1 MEKDQSL
8 VNVGGTNDNESLQV
22 VANNL
27 QIMMLQ
33 ERNDEA
39 KSVVESEMRRR
50 PGLFGIMF
58 PGRILKENEE
68 LAVQNMKDVY
78 QSRQDMMKAYVNV
91 RIELMKNEGQMV
103 IKSKLQKYEGELSQQ
118 AMQIRTDLTEFSQ
131 RKIAEMMNTFDRST
145 STFAERIDRQTKE
158 AEKYREN
165 EFLYNNLR
173 QNLQKEQEMFFSTIS
188 ELLNGFKEAL
198 NNKLNQN

>member
-8 VNVGGTNDNESLQV
+8 VNIGGSNDNESLQV

-33 ERNDEA
+33 DRNDEA
-39 KSVVESEMRRR
+39 KLAVESELRRR

-91 RIELMKNEGQMV
+91 RIELLKNEGQMV

-131 RKIAEMMNTFDRST
+131 RKISEMMDTFDRST

-165 EFLYNNLR
+165 ASLYNNLK
-173 QNLQKEQEMFFSTIS
+173 QNLQREQEMFFSTIS
-188 ELLNGFKEAL
+188 ELLSGFKEAL

>member
-8 VNVGGTNDNESLQV
+8 ANVGGANDNESLQV

-27 QIMMLQ
+27 KTMIQTSSGDAAL
-33 ERNDEA
+33 A
-39 KSVVESEMRRR
+39 VESEMKRR
-50 PGLFGIMF
+50 PGLFGLMF

-68 LAVQNMKDVY
+68 LAVQNMKNVF
-78 QSRQDMMKAYVNV
+78 QNRQDLMKAYINV
-91 RIELMKNEGQMV
+91 QLELIKNEGQMI

-145 STFAERIDRQTKE
+145 SAFAERIDRQTKE
-158 AEKYREN
+158 AEKYKEN

>member
-8 VNVGGTNDNESLQV
+8 VNIGGTNDNESLQV

-27 QIMMLQ
+27 QTMMLQ

-39 KSVVESEMRRR
+39 KLAVESELRRR

-78 QSRQDMMKAYVNV
+78 QSRQEMMKAYVNV
-91 RIELMKNEGQMV
+91 RIEVMKNEGQMV

-131 RKIAEMMNTFDRST
+131 RKIAEMMDAFDRST
-145 STFAERIDRQTKE
+145 SAFAERIDRQTKE

-165 EFLYNNLR
+165 EFLYNNLK
-173 QNLQKEQEMFFSTIS
+173 QNLQKEQEMFF
-188 ELLNGFKEAL
+188 FHDK
-198 NNKLNQN
+198 

>member
-1 MEKDQSL
+1 MEKEQGL
-8 VNVGGTNDNESLQV
+8 VNVGGSNDNESLQV

-33 ERNDEA
+33 ERNDDA
-39 KSVVESEMRRR
+39 KLVVESELRRR

-131 RKIAEMMNTFDRST
+131 RKIAEMMDTFDRST
-145 STFAERIDRQTKE
+145 TAFAERIDRQTKE

-165 EFLYNNLR
+165 EFLYNNLK
-173 QNLQKEQEMFFSTIS
+173 QNLQKEQQMFFSTIS

>member
-1 MEKDQSL
+1 MEKNQGL
-8 VNVGGTNDNESLQV
+8 VNGGGTKDNESLQV

-39 KSVVESEMRRR
+39 KLVVESELRRR

-131 RKIAEMMNTFDRST
+131 RKIAEMMDTFDRST

-165 EFLYNNLR
+165 EFLYNNLK

>member
-1 MEKDQSL
+1 MEKEQGL
-8 VNVGGTNDNESLQV
+8 VNVGGSSDNESLQV

-39 KSVVESEMRRR
+39 KLVVESELRRR

-78 QSRQDMMKAYVNV
+78 QSRQDMMKAYVNI

-131 RKIAEMMNTFDRST
+131 RKIAEMMDTFDRST

-165 EFLYNNLR
+165 EFLYNNLK